1 MSKYKKFVSALYT
14 LNIISQAFFTLLFPI
29 GIAAVASYLLVRFA
43 GAPTFI
49 WAILLT
55 VATFLGLFSMVKFVL
70 SAMAA
75 LERLEKEGDRRKKE
89 NEEMKKKHEELL
101 ELTKRKSNS
110 TDD

>member
-1 MSKYKKFVSALYT
+1 MSKYKKFVSTLYT

-29 GIAAVASYLLVRFA
+29 GIACALSFLLVKFA

-55 VATFLGLFSMVKFVL
+55 VATFLGLFSMIKFVL

-75 LERLEKEGDRRKKE
+75 LERLEKEGERRRKEDEKI
-89 NEEMKKKHEELL
+89 KKKREELL
-101 ELTKRKSNS
+101 KLAKREDISN
-110 TDD
+110 DD